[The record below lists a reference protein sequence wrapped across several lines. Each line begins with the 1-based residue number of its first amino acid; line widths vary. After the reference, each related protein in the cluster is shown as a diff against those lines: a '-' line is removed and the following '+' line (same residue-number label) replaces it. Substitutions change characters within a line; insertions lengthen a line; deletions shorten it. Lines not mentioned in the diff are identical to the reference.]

1 MADSKFWFFLSDL
14 LVGFSGETFS
24 PMTSVLPPIV
34 TSSLCAQNFLFPCS
48 FFLLRTVFPV
58 ASFIFSIQWSTVLG
72 AEKGWK
78 GCSLLE
84 IWLQFLGKKRVRIS
98 WKGQWIVEVFPEKQF
113 IWEMTTWLNC
123 SSHCATQ
130 SETLKPSP
138 VVALWAKNDHFI
150 WKLWDVAF
158 LEVSYLTLCVL
169 WASVMYVG
177 KHSHPY
183 FLWRSGSLCWGPDSI
198 LPEEQAR
205 QFLLAQTP
213 VSIWW

>member
-1 MADSKFWFFLSDL
+1 
-14 LVGFSGETFS
+14 
-24 PMTSVLPPIV
+24 MTSVLPPIV
-34 TSSLCAQNFLFPCS
+34 TSSLCTQNFLFPCS
-48 FFLLRTVFPV
+48 FFLLRTVLPV
-58 ASFIFSIQWSTVLG
+58 ASFIFSIQWSTVPG

-138 VVALWAKNDHFI
+138 GGIVGKKWPFHRKTMGCGLSGSIIPD
-150 WKLWDVAF
+150 
-158 LEVSYLTLCVL
+158 SCVL